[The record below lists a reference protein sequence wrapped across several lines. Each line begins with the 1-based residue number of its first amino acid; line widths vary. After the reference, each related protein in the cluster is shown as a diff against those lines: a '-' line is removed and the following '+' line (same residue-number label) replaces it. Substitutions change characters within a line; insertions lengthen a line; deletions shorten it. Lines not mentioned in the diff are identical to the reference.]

1 MNPSEHGESVVPR
14 DSTIVGVHEPRELE
28 YWAGHFGVSE
38 EEVRSAVMDVGP
50 KVADVAFRLRQR
62 KSRDR

>member
-1 MNPSEHGESVVPR
+1 MSSSEHEESVVPR

-28 YWAGHFGVSE
+28 YWAGHFGVSA
-38 EEVRSAVMDVGP
+38 EEVRRAVMDVGA
-50 KVADVAFRLRQR
+50 KVADVAFRLRQG